1 MKSWLYRFLR
11 YLFFPDRGEKLMKSM
26 WGNTEQIKKD
36 ILKNNEEFLKPQI
49 IESELGKQLV
59 KKNQRLTVKRGGKK

>member
-1 MKSWLYRFLR
+1 MTKKKSWLYRFLR
-11 YLFFPDRGEKLMKSM
+11 YLFFPNRGV
-26 WGNTEQIKKD
+26 
-36 ILKNNEEFLKPQI
+36 KPEI